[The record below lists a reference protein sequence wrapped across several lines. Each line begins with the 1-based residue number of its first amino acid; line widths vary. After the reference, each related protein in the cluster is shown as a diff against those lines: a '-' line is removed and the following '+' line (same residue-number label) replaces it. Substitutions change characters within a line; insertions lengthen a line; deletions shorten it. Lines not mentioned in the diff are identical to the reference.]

1 MTAYPLPRGPNRI
14 RTQPSW
20 ADRLRS
26 SKALLPTLA
35 VMGVTVLALAAALL
49 VTRSQAEPD
58 VNPVFG
64 ATAVSEVAN
73 EKAVVVTPKPIAA
86 KPVVAKQVVTKAAP
100 VVVAA
105 APVCGNCGRVE
116 AVTTVQRKGSGSG
129 VGAVAGGVLGGVLG
143 NQVGGGSGRTIATV
157 IGAVGGGYAGNE
169 VEKNVNKQT
178 LYQISVRMSDGSIR
192 SFEQA
197 SAIAVGASVRVENNS
212 LRLAP
217 A

>member
-1 MTAYPLPRGPNRI
+1 MNTYPMPRGTNRI

-20 ADRLRS
+20 GDRLRS

-35 VMGVTVLALAAALL
+35 VMGVTVLALGAALL

-58 VNPVFG
+58 LNPAQLTG
-64 ATAVSEVAN
+64 AASELANDKVAAV
-73 EKAVVVTPKPIAA
+73 PA
-86 KPVVAKQVVTKAAP
+86 KPVVAKPVVVKQIAKPAP
-100 VVVAA
+100 VLVAA
-105 APVCGNCGRVE
+105 APVCINCGRVE
-116 AVTTVQRKGSGSG
+116 TVSAIERKGTGSG

-157 IGAVGGGYAGNE
+157 IGAVGGGFAGNE
-169 VEKNVNKQT
+169 VEKNVKKQT
-178 LYQISVRMSDGSIR
+178 VYQISVRMNDGSIR

-197 SAIAVGASVRVENNS
+197 SAFAVGTPVLVENNS

-217 A
+217 V

>member
-1 MTAYPLPRGPNRI
+1 MNTYPLPRGPNRI

-20 ADRLRS
+20 GDRLRN

-49 VTRSQAEPD
+49 VTRSQAQSDANEP
-58 VNPVFG
+58 VVA
-64 ATAVSEVAN
+64 ATATGLGSAQVFSA
-73 EKAVVVTPKPIAA
+73 PIAPA
-86 KPVVAKQVVTKAAP
+86 QPVVAKRVVQKAPAP
-100 VVVAA
+100 VVIAA
-105 APVCGNCGRVE
+105 APVCSNCGRVE
-116 AVTTVQRKGSGSG
+116 AVTAVQRKGTGSG

-169 VEKNVNKQT
+169 VEKNVKKQT
-178 LYQISVRMSDGSIR
+178 VYQISVRMNDGSIR
-192 SFEQA
+192 SFEQG
-197 SAIAVGASVRVENNS
+197 SALAVGAPVLVENNS

-217 A
+217 V